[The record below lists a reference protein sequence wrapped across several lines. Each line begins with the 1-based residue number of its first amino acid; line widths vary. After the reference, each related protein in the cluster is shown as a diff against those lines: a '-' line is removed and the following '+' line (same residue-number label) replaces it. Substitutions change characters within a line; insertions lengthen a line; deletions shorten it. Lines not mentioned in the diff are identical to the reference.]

1 MPIKIPKELPA
12 FKVLSNENIFVM
24 NIERA
29 QTQDIRPLKI
39 AILNLMPIKIQA
51 ENQLLRYL
59 SNTPIQVE
67 VTLLQTKT
75 YTSQNTPI
83 EHLEKFYNYFDEVK
97 DEKYDGLIITGA
109 PVETLKF
116 EDVAYWKELEEIF
129 EWSKENVF
137 STLHI
142 CWGAQ
147 AALYYHYNIEK
158 HPLDKKI
165 FGVFSHKVN
174 KINEDLTRGL
184 DDIFYAPHSRHTTTL
199 KEDIEKVK
207 ELDVLAESDEAG
219 AFIIATS
226 DKRQVFIT
234 GHLEYDRDTLKDEY
248 LRDCSKGME
257 MSIPENYFP
266 KDNIDEIPVVQW
278 RGSANIVFGNW
289 LNYCIYQNTPF
300 ELEKI
305 NKLY

>member
-29 QTQDIRPLKI
+29 KMQNIRPLKI

-59 SNTPIQVE
+59 SNTPLQVE
-67 VTLLQTKT
+67 ITLLQTKT
-75 YTSQNTPI
+75 YTSTNTPI
-83 EHLEKFYNYFDEVK
+83 EHLEKFYNCFEEIK
-97 DEKYDGLIITGA
+97 NQKFDGLIITGA
-109 PVETLKF
+109 PVETLEF
-116 EDVAYWKELEEIF
+116 EEVTYWEELKEIM
-129 EWSKENVF
+129 EWSKKNVF
-137 STLHI
+137 STFHI

-147 AALYYHYNIEK
+147 AALYYHYNVR
-158 HPLDKKI
+158 KKELKKKMFGI
-165 FGVFSHKVN
+165 FPHKVN

-184 DDIFYAPHSRHTTTL
+184 DDIFYAPHSRHTETVR
-199 KEDIEKVK
+199 EDIENVK
-207 ELDVLAESDEAG
+207 ELEILSESEEAG
-219 AFIIATS
+219 VFIVATK

-234 GHLEYDRDTLKDEY
+234 GHLEYDRNTLRDEY
-248 LRDCSKGME
+248 IRDLEKGVE
-257 MSIPENYFP
+257 IEVPKNYFP
-266 KDNIDEIPVVQW
+266 CDNVDNTPQVRW

-300 ELEKI
+300 KI
-305 NKLY
+305 ENIE

>member
-1 MPIKIPKELPA
+1 MPIKIPRELPA
-12 FKVLSNENIFVM
+12 FTVLSKENIFVM

-83 EHLEKFYNYFDEVK
+83 EHLEKFYNYFDEVRYQK
-97 DEKYDGLIITGA
+97 FDGLIITGA
-109 PVETLKF
+109 PVETMDF
-116 EDVAYWKELEEIF
+116 EDVDYWNELEEIM
-129 EWSKENVF
+129 EWSRTNVF

-147 AALYYHYNIEK
+147 AALYYHYNIQK
-158 HPLDKKI
+158 RPLISKM
-165 FGVFSHKVN
+165 FGVFPHKVN
-174 KINEDLTRGL
+174 NQNEDLTRGL
-184 DDIFYAPHSRHTTTL
+184 DDIFYAPHSRHTTINKL
-199 KEDIEKVK
+199 DIENVKV
-207 ELDVLAESDEAG
+207 LDILAESEEAG
-219 AFIIATS
+219 TFIIATK
-226 DKRQVFIT
+226 DKRQIFIT
-234 GHLEYDRDTLKDEY
+234 GHLEYDRDTLKNEY
-248 LRDCSKGME
+248 LRDLNKGLE
-257 MSIPENYFP
+257 IDIPKNYFP
-266 KDNIDEIPVVQW
+266 QDDINSEPLVKW

-300 ELEKI
+300 IIENIK
-305 NKLY
+305 

>member
-12 FKVLSNENIFVM
+12 FTVLSDENIFVM
-24 NIERA
+24 NVERA

-67 VTLLQTKT
+67 IKLLQTKT
-75 YTSQNTPI
+75 HTSQNTPI

-97 DEKYDGLIITGA
+97 DQKFDGLIITGA
-109 PVETLKF
+109 PVETMEFEEVDYWNELK
-116 EDVAYWKELEEIF
+116 KIM
-129 EWSKENVF
+129 EWSKKNVF

-147 AALYYHYNIEK
+147 AALYYHYNIRKKTLE
-158 HPLDKKI
+158 KKI
-165 FGVFSHKVN
+165 SGVFPH
-174 KINEDLTRGL
+174 KINKYNESLTRGL

-199 KEDIEKVK
+199 KEDIEKIK
-207 ELDVLAESDEAG
+207 ELDILAESEEAG
-219 AFIIATS
+219 AFIIATE

-234 GHLEYDRDTLKDEY
+234 GHLEYDRDTLKNEY
-248 LRDCSKGME
+248 LRDLNKGVE
-257 MSIPENYFP
+257 IDIPKNYFP
-266 KDNIDEIPVVQW
+266 NNNINEIPLVKW

-300 ELEKI
+300 MIENIK
-305 NKLY
+305 

>member
-12 FKVLSNENIFVM
+12 FTVLSKENIFVM

-29 QTQDIRPLKI
+29 KTQDIRPLKI

-83 EHLEKFYNYFDEVK
+83 EHLEKFYNYFDEVRDQK
-97 DEKYDGLIITGA
+97 FDGLIITGA
-109 PVETLKF
+109 PVETMNY
-116 EDVAYWKELEEIF
+116 EDVSYWDELKEIM
-129 EWSKENVF
+129 EWSKTNVF
-137 STLHI
+137 SALHI

-147 AALYYHYNIEK
+147 AALYYHYDIEK
-158 HPLDKKI
+158 IPLKKKM
-165 FGVFSHKVN
+165 FGVFPHRIN
-174 KINEDLTRGL
+174 KQNEDLTRGL
-184 DDIFYAPHSRHTTTL
+184 DDIFYAPHSRHTTIC
-199 KEDIEKVK
+199 KEDLQKVK
-207 ELDVLAESDEAG
+207 ALDILAESEEAG
-219 AFIIATS
+219 TFIIATK
-226 DKRQVFIT
+226 DKRQIFIT
-234 GHLEYDRDTLKDEY
+234 GHLEYDRDTLKNEY
-248 LRDCSKGME
+248 LRDLNRGLE
-257 MSIPENYFP
+257 IDIPKNYFP
-266 KDNIDEIPVVQW
+266 KDNVNNEPLVKW

-300 ELEKI
+300 IIENIK
-305 NKLY
+305 

>member
-12 FKVLSNENIFVM
+12 FTVLSDENIFVM
-24 NIERA
+24 NVERA

-67 VTLLQTKT
+67 IKLLQTKT
-75 YTSQNTPI
+75 HTSQNTPI

-97 DEKYDGLIITGA
+97 DQKFDGLIITGA
-109 PVETLKF
+109 PVETMEFEEVDYWNELK
-116 EDVAYWKELEEIF
+116 KIM
-129 EWSKENVF
+129 EWSKKNVF

-147 AALYYHYNIEK
+147 AALYYHYNIRKKTLE
-158 HPLDKKI
+158 KKI
-165 FGVFSHKVN
+165 FGVFPH
-174 KINEDLTRGL
+174 KINKYNESLTRGL

-199 KEDIEKVK
+199 KEDIEKIK
-207 ELDVLAESDEAG
+207 ELDILAESEEAG
-219 AFIIATS
+219 AFIIATE

-234 GHLEYDRDTLKDEY
+234 GHLEYDRDTLKNEY
-248 LRDCSKGME
+248 LRDLNKGVE
-257 MSIPENYFP
+257 IDIPKNYFP
-266 KDNIDEIPVVQW
+266 NNNINEIPLVKW

-300 ELEKI
+300 MIENIK
-305 NKLY
+305 

>member
-12 FKVLSNENIFVM
+12 FTVLSDENIFVM
-24 NIERA
+24 NVERA

-67 VTLLQTKT
+67 IKLLQTKT
-75 YTSQNTPI
+75 HTSQNTPI

-97 DEKYDGLIITGA
+97 DQKFDGLIITGA
-109 PVETLKF
+109 PVETMEFEEVDYWNELK
-116 EDVAYWKELEEIF
+116 EIM
-129 EWSKENVF
+129 EWSKKNVF

-147 AALYYHYNIEK
+147 AALYYHYNIRKKTLE
-158 HPLDKKI
+158 KKI
-165 FGVFSHKVN
+165 FGVFTH
-174 KINEDLTRGL
+174 KINKYNESLTRGL

-199 KEDIEKVK
+199 KEDIEKIK
-207 ELDVLAESDEAG
+207 ELDILAESEEAG
-219 AFIIATS
+219 AFIIATE

-234 GHLEYDRDTLKDEY
+234 GHLEYDRDTLKSEY
-248 LRDCSKGME
+248 LRDLNKGAE
-257 MSIPENYFP
+257 IDIPKNYFP
-266 KDNIDEIPVVQW
+266 NNNINEIPLVKW

-300 ELEKI
+300 MIENIK
-305 NKLY
+305 

>member
-1 MPIKIPKELPA
+1 MPIKIPRELPA
-12 FKVLSNENIFVM
+12 FTVLSKENIFVM

-83 EHLEKFYNYFDEVK
+83 EHLEKFYNYFDEVRYQK
-97 DEKYDGLIITGA
+97 FDGLIITGA
-109 PVETLKF
+109 PVETMDF
-116 EDVAYWKELEEIF
+116 EDVDYWNELEEIM
-129 EWSKENVF
+129 EWSKTNVF

-147 AALYYHYNIEK
+147 AALYYHYNIQK
-158 HPLDKKI
+158 RPLISKM
-165 FGVFSHKVN
+165 FGVFPHKVN
-174 KINEDLTRGL
+174 NQNEDLTRGL
-184 DDIFYAPHSRHTTTL
+184 DDIFYAPHSRHTTINKL
-199 KEDIEKVK
+199 DIENVKV
-207 ELDVLAESDEAG
+207 LDILAESEEAG
-219 AFIIATS
+219 TFIIATK
-226 DKRQVFIT
+226 DKRQIFIT
-234 GHLEYDRDTLKDEY
+234 GHLEYDRDTLKNEY
-248 LRDCSKGME
+248 LRDLNKGLE
-257 MSIPENYFP
+257 IDIPKNYFP
-266 KDNIDEIPVVQW
+266 QDDINSEPLVKW

-300 ELEKI
+300 IIENIK
-305 NKLY
+305 

>member
-12 FKVLSNENIFVM
+12 FTVLSDENIFVM
-24 NIERA
+24 NVERA

-67 VTLLQTKT
+67 IKLLQTKT
-75 YTSQNTPI
+75 HISQNTPI

-97 DEKYDGLIITGA
+97 DQKFDGLIITGA
-109 PVETLKF
+109 PVETMEFEEVDYWNELK
-116 EDVAYWKELEEIF
+116 EIM
-129 EWSKENVF
+129 EWSKKNVF

-147 AALYYHYNIEK
+147 AALYYHYNIRKKTLE
-158 HPLDKKI
+158 KKI
-165 FGVFSHKVN
+165 FGVFPH
-174 KINEDLTRGL
+174 KINKYNESLTRGL

-199 KEDIEKVK
+199 KEDIEKIK
-207 ELDVLAESDEAG
+207 ELDILAESEEAG
-219 AFIIATS
+219 AFIIATE

-234 GHLEYDRDTLKDEY
+234 GHLEYDRDTLKNEY
-248 LRDCSKGME
+248 LRDLNKGVE
-257 MSIPENYFP
+257 IDIPKNYFP
-266 KDNIDEIPVVQW
+266 NNNINEIPLVKW

-300 ELEKI
+300 MIENIK
-305 NKLY
+305 

>member
-12 FKVLSNENIFVM
+12 FTVLSKENIFVM

-29 QTQDIRPLKI
+29 KTQDIRPLKI

-83 EHLEKFYNYFDEVK
+83 EHLEKFYNYFDEVRHQK
-97 DEKYDGLIITGA
+97 FDGLIITGA
-109 PVETLKF
+109 PVETMNY
-116 EDVAYWKELEEIF
+116 EDVSYWDELKEIM
-129 EWSKENVF
+129 EWSKTNVF
-137 STLHI
+137 SALHI

-147 AALYYHYNIEK
+147 AALYYHYDIEK
-158 HPLDKKI
+158 IPLKKKM
-165 FGVFSHKVN
+165 FGVFPHRIN
-174 KINEDLTRGL
+174 KQNEDLTRGL
-184 DDIFYAPHSRHTTTL
+184 DDIFYAPHSRHTTIC
-199 KEDIEKVK
+199 KEDLQKVK
-207 ELDVLAESDEAG
+207 ALDILAESEEAG
-219 AFIIATS
+219 TFIIATK
-226 DKRQVFIT
+226 DKRQIFIT
-234 GHLEYDRDTLKDEY
+234 GHLEYDRDTLKNEY
-248 LRDCSKGME
+248 LRDLNRGLE
-257 MSIPENYFP
+257 IDIPKNYFP
-266 KDNIDEIPVVQW
+266 KDNVNNEPLVKW

-300 ELEKI
+300 IIENIK
-305 NKLY
+305 

>member
-12 FKVLSNENIFVM
+12 FTVLSKENIFVM

-29 QTQDIRPLKI
+29 KTQDIRPLKI

-83 EHLEKFYNYFDEVK
+83 EHLEKFYNYFDEVRHQK
-97 DEKYDGLIITGA
+97 FDGLIITGA
-109 PVETLKF
+109 PVETMNY
-116 EDVAYWKELEEIF
+116 EDVAYWDELKEIM
-129 EWSKENVF
+129 EWSKTNVF
-137 STLHI
+137 SALHI

-147 AALYYHYNIEK
+147 AALYYHYDIEK
-158 HPLDKKI
+158 IPLKKKM
-165 FGVFSHKVN
+165 FGVFPHRIN
-174 KINEDLTRGL
+174 KQNEDLTRGL
-184 DDIFYAPHSRHTTTL
+184 DDIFYAPHSRHTTIC
-199 KEDIEKVK
+199 KEDLQKVK
-207 ELDVLAESDEAG
+207 ALDILAESEEAG
-219 AFIIATS
+219 TFIIATK
-226 DKRQVFIT
+226 DKRQIFIT
-234 GHLEYDRDTLKDEY
+234 GHLEYDRDTLKNEY
-248 LRDCSKGME
+248 LRDLNRGLE
-257 MSIPENYFP
+257 IDIPKNYFP
-266 KDNIDEIPVVQW
+266 KDNVNNEPLVKW

-300 ELEKI
+300 IIENIK
-305 NKLY
+305 

>member
-29 QTQDIRPLKI
+29 QTQDIRSLKI

-59 SNTPIQVE
+59 SNTSIQTE

-97 DEKYDGLIITGA
+97 DQKFDGLIITGA
-109 PVETLKF
+109 PVETIEF
-116 EDVAYWKELEEIF
+116 EDVVYWRELKEIM
-129 EWSKENVF
+129 EWSKSNVF

-147 AALYYHYNIEK
+147 AALYYHYNLEK
-158 HPLDKKI
+158 KLLDKKI
-165 FGVFSHKVN
+165 FGVFPHKIN
-174 KINEDLTRGL
+174 ICNEDLTRGL

-199 KEDIEKVK
+199 IEDIEKIK
-207 ELDVLAESDEAG
+207 ELDILAESEEAG
-219 AFIIATS
+219 AFIITTK

-234 GHLEYDRDTLKDEY
+234 GHLEYDRYSLKDEY
-248 LRDCSKGME
+248 LRDLSKGMD
-257 MSIPENYFP
+257 IDVPKNYFP
-266 KDNIDEIPVVQW
+266 KDDIDKVPLVKW

-300 ELEKI
+300 NIEDIK
-305 NKLY
+305 